1 MLIAKAKR
9 KVKNKREIQTVDCQF
24 AMFSMNRKEDLLQI
38 SLKIIKMI
46 KDNLKLKKSRFLF
59 KIPGIQN
66 NHI

>member
-1 MLIAKAKR
+1 MQIAKAKR
-9 KVKNKREIQTVDCQF
+9 KVKNKRGIQTVDCQF
-24 AMFSMNRKEDLLQI
+24 AMFSMNRTEDLLQI
-38 SLKIIKMI
+38 SLKIIKII